1 MPGEALEVDMLPFLP
16 GIILSLRD
24 GLGDALKGKVAGNLR
39 LIQEASNRLA
49 GKAEYFHL
57 DRLSKISRCVE
68 RAAEANDMEVAGS
81 LLDDLTTITQSY
93 ITSLQQCSKDFTDKG
108 QRV

>member
-1 MPGEALEVDMLPFLP
+1 MLPFLP
-16 GIILSLRD
+16 GIILALRD
-24 GLGDALKGKVAGNLR
+24 GLGDTLKGKVAGNVR
-39 LIQEASNRLA
+39 LIQEASSRLA

-68 RAAEANDMEVAGS
+68 RAAEANDLEVAGS
-81 LLDDLTTITQSY
+81 LLDDLTSITQGY

-108 QRV
+108 RRA